1 VNLIDDELSRAKQ
14 NSDGARQRLAQTMVA
29 LQMRLKP
36 SALAR
41 DALEELKEVAG
52 EMAQAGIASAKR
64 NPVTTISAVAALG
77 AFFARKPLFRLFRR
91 KHDRP

>member
-1 VNLIDDELSRAKQ
+1 MNLIDDELSRAKE
-14 NSDGARQRLAQTMVA
+14 NSDGARQRLTLTMVA
-29 LQMRLKP
+29 LQSRLKP

-52 EMAQAGIASAKR
+52 EMTQAGVDAARR
-64 NPVTTISAVAALG
+64 NPLTTVGAVAALG

>member
-1 VNLIDDELSRAKQ
+1 MNLIDDELTRAKE
-14 NSDGARQRLAQTMVA
+14 NSKGARQRLAQTMIA
-29 LQMRLKP
+29 LQLRLKP

-52 EMAQAGIASAKR
+52 EMTQAGIESAKR
-64 NPVTTISAVAALG
+64 NPLTTASVVAAFG
-77 AFFARKPLFRLFRR
+77 AFFARKPLFRLLRR

>member
-1 VNLIDDELSRAKQ
+1 MNLIDDELTRAKE
-14 NSDGARQRLAQTMVA
+14 NSAGARQRLAQTMVA
-29 LQMRLKP
+29 LQLRLKP

-52 EMAQAGIASAKR
+52 EMAQAGIDSAKR
-64 NPVTTISAVAALG
+64 NPVTTASAVAALG